1 MSARKDRVSFT
12 PLLIVGLG
20 LLLMV
25 VSLVWF
31 VNSNQAPAASEVD
44 LPSPV
49 ATSNIPEP
57 DIMRVALDE
66 AKSAFDQKQAVFID
80 VRGEP
85 YYSQGHIPG
94 SLSLTN
100 DEVLSRL
107 DELDPNAWYITYCT

>member
-1 MSARKDRVSFT
+1 MSARKDRVSLT

-31 VNSNQAPAASEVD
+31 INSNQAPAAGELDV
-44 LPSPV
+44 PSPA

-57 DIMRVALDE
+57 EIMRVSLDE
-66 AKSAFDQKQAVFID
+66 AKTAFDQKQAVFID

-85 YYSQGHIPG
+85 YFSQGHIPR

-100 DEVLSRL
+100 DEILGRL
-107 DELDPNAWYITYCT
+107 DELDPNAWVITYCT